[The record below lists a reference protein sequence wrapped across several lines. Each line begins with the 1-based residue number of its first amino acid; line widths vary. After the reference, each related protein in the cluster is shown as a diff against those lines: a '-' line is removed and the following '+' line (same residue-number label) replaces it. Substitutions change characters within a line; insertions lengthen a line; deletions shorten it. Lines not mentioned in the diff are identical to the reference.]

1 MVIFITG
8 LCFNVKIIGKSNLAQ
23 CSEYECL
30 IHYNSKNLTIILNLQ
45 KYKEWDTTIVRNLQ
59 PSWERLSMW

>member
-45 KYKEWDTTIVRNLQ
+45 KYKE
-59 PSWERLSMW
+59 